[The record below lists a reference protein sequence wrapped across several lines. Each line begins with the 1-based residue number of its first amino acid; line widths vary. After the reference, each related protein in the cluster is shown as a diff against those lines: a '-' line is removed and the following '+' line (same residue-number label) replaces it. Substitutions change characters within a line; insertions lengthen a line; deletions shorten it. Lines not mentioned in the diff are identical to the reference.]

1 MKYYYLWHGYP
12 PKQAHWGRE
21 WRVKFEPPDVE
32 GMVKLRGPKEL
43 GDWNRQTEGR
53 CPDASFVVDFTV
65 ASGRSWPIFS
75 ARMKQFVEGLVP
87 GDLQYLPFRL
97 VNDPDKPKIPA
108 RTMYLGNVL
117 TVVDCIDRQRTKVR
131 NDDWT
136 PRPNGMFEVRGPVWL
151 RRSLIAD
158 ERLFVI
164 GGTPTMVL
172 REDVKEL
179 IEAEGFRGV
188 VIVQEMPVTDD

>member
-1 MKYYYLWHGYP
+1 MED
-12 PKQAHWGRE
+12 HWGRD
-21 WRVKFEPPDVE
+21 WIFKFDPPDVE
-32 GMVKLRGPKEL
+32 GMVKLKKGNEL
-43 GDWNRQTEGR
+43 VGWNSRTEGR
-53 CPDASFVVDFTV
+53 CPDASFVVDFTT
-65 ASGRSWPIFS
+65 ASGRTWPIFS
-75 ARMKQFVEGLVP
+75 ARMKRFVEGLIP

-117 TVVDCIDRQRTKVR
+117 KVVDCMDRQRTNVR

-151 RRSLIAD
+151 RRSLIED
-158 ERLFVI
+158 ERFFVI
-164 GGTPTMVL
+164 DGTPTMVV
-172 REDVKEL
+172 REDAKEL

-188 VIVQEMPVTDD
+188 AWVQEMLVSDD